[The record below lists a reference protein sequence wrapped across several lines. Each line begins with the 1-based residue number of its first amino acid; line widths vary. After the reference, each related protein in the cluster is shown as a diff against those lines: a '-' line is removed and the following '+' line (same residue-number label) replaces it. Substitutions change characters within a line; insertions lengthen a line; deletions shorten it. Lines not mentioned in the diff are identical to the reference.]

1 MAENQNQ
8 ETQDNQNQ
16 VPAILIHTQYI
27 KDLSLEIPHAPEIF
41 KDMKSQPEIK
51 VDVDINA
58 RHLEENVFDVSLNF
72 RIDGDLEDKKFFI
85 VELTYAGIV
94 SINVPEEHLEA
105 FLMVEAPHM
114 LFPYARQT
122 ISNVMGN
129 AGLSPIMLNPLDF
142 MAMYR
147 ARLASRQKQQQPA
160 NEQ

>member
-8 ETQDNQNQ
+8 EPQDNQN
-16 VPAILIHTQYI
+16 PAPVIIIHTQYI

-41 KDMKSQPEIK
+41 KDMKTQPEIK

-94 SINVPEEHLEA
+94 SLNVPEEHLEA

-114 LFPYARQT
+114 LFPYARQA

-147 ARLASRQKQQQPA
+147 SRLAARQQQQPA